1 MLSWTAV
8 GVSAFVGTLSIVFG
22 VYIYGTHSGALQSYS
37 TVIQG
42 PKAVA
47 INATYE
53 RQANPTEVV
62 STLNK
67 YHHDLIAALA
77 FRPYNDLSVDV
88 YGTIMMIYNIAST
101 VGDVR
106 PMQVNENLLTF
117 VIYASITMIA
127 FYLMVAILSHHLIR
141 FLRHVF
147 GEFTLTIAK
156 EEGLMV
162 REIRPFIKKICSST
176 PTTIA

>member
-53 RQANPTEVV
+53 RQANVDRKNFEV
-62 STLNK
+62 LRF
-67 YHHDLIAALA
+67 A
-77 FRPYNDLSVDV
+77 
-88 YGTIMMIYNIAST
+88 
-101 VGDVR
+101 VR
-106 PMQVNENLLTF
+106 F
-117 VIYASITMIA
+117 
-127 FYLMVAILSHHLIR
+127 
-141 FLRHVF
+141 
-147 GEFTLTIAK
+147 
-156 EEGLMV
+156 
-162 REIRPFIKKICSST
+162 
-176 PTTIA
+176 